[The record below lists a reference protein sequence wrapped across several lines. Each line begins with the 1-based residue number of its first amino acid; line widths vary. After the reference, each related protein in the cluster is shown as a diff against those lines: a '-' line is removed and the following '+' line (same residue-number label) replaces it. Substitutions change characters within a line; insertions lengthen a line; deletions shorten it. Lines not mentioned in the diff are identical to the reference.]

1 MKTYLFFLY
10 TLLLAFIKSVAFGH
24 WEQTSQLAQVNSLTL
39 SECDVFWFDDLQIT
53 KRLGAF
59 FWNAE
64 NMIWVPIRPIP
75 TSFPQNISWK
85 SKSLET
91 PGQLDFRFSIPVKR
105 IPNLTG
111 QTHFILTLHGKSSDP
126 HIYIHSSSLVNEHPL
141 YWQQE
146 LASLCAVPTSQDR
159 YIDVMRKSKLRR
171 IAVSHWENQQ
181 CLYQLCYEHLREQQ
195 YLKGSSKREFENSDQ
210 LNCQYEPNALELLVL
225 QNGVSD
231 PFYTGIPNTPLENFG
246 SPLWTETKKV
256 QKTRDQSFQLSWLGE
271 TQLNALPNGQGYLSV
286 EFNVTAIDFIFAKI
300 EIKEIQQ

>member
-1 MKTYLFFLY
+1 MKIHLFIA
-10 TLLLAFIKSVAFGH
+10 TLLFIFTKFVAFGH
-24 WEQTSQLAQVNSLTL
+24 WEQTTQLAQVNSHTL
-39 SECDVFWFDDLQIT
+39 SECDVFWFNDLQLT

-111 QTHFILTLHGKSSDP
+111 QTHFILTLHGKSKDP
-126 HIYIHSSSLVNEHPL
+126 NIKIHSSSLVNEHPL

-159 YIDVMRKSKLRR
+159 HIDVMRKSKLRR
-171 IAVSHWENQQ
+171 IAVSHWENQRV
-181 CLYQLCYEHLREQQ
+181 LYQLCYEHLQAQQ
-195 YLKGSSKREFENSDQ
+195 HLKGSLKKESENNNQ

-231 PFYTGIPNTPLENFG
+231 PFYTAIHNTPLENFG

-256 QKTRDQSFQLSWLGE
+256 QKTCDQSFQLSWLGE
-271 TQLNALPNGQGYLSV
+271 TQLNTLPDGKGYLSV
-286 EFNVTAIDFIFAKI
+286 EFKVTALDFVFSKIDL
-300 EIKEIQQ
+300 KEIQQ